1 MKNQYFGDIND
12 YYKYGLLRALLR
24 PASMDLLVGWM
35 LTPDEGSTD
44 GRKTS
49 YLDRPDRYR
58 SLDPE
63 LFDFLSRA
71 VQNDQRR
78 GVSAIEETGLLPR
91 ASYFSRF
98 IPDGRNER
106 SGYFDALL
114 SMGGDIIFFDP
125 DNGLEIKSKDRGH
138 KSSSKYLFFDEV
150 QRTWSSGRSVLIY
163 QHFPRVGHEA
173 YTKSRLQDLRRITSG
188 PWISSVRTSHVLFLL
203 AAQPEHAPP
212 LEAGIE
218 EVRESWGREFK
229 EVQVLQ
235 PVEL

>member
-114 SMGGDIIFFDP
+114 SMGGTSSFSIRTTGWRSSRRTEDTKARRNTFSSMRFS
-125 DNGLEIKSKDRGH
+125 ERG
-138 KSSSKYLFFDEV
+138 
-150 QRTWSSGRSVLIY
+150 
-163 QHFPRVGHEA
+163 
-173 YTKSRLQDLRRITSG
+173 RR
-188 PWISSVRTSHVLFLL
+188 
-203 AAQPEHAPP
+203 AA
-212 LEAGIE
+212 
-218 EVRESWGREFK
+218 RY
-229 EVQVLQ
+229 
-235 PVEL
+235 